1 MFTGIVEEL
10 GEVVRLDT
18 GAESARIIVQG
29 PVVTSDATRGASIAV
44 NGICLTVVAREGD
57 AFTADVMLETLRRT
71 SLAGLTAGTRV
82 NLERPMAADGRFG
95 GHVVQGHVDGV
106 GTVIERVPG
115 ENWELV
121 RIAIPPELSR
131 YVVEKGSIAI
141 DGVSLT
147 VAAVDDGAVGA
158 VGAAGAA
165 GAVDG
170 SPAGSGGGCVVTV
183 SLIPETLAR
192 TTLGRRIPGE
202 RVNLEVDVLA
212 KYVERMLAH
221 SGGAVQQ

>member
-18 GAESARIIVQG
+18 GAASARISVHG
-29 PVVTSDATRGASIAV
+29 PVVTCDATRGASIAV
-44 NGICLTVVAREGD
+44 NGVCLTVVERDGE

-82 NLERPMAADGRFG
+82 NLERPMSAAGRFG

-106 GTVIERVPG
+106 GTVLERVPG

-121 RIAIPPELSR
+121 RIAIPSDLSR

-147 VAAVDDGAVGA
+147 IAGVADGT
-158 VGAAGAA
+158 
-165 GAVDG
+165 D
-170 SPAGSGGGCVVTV
+170 GGCVVTV

-192 TTLGRRIPGE
+192 TTLGRRTPGE
-202 RVNLEVDVLA
+202 LVNLEVDVLA
-212 KYVERMLAH
+212 KYVERMLAQAVP
-221 SGGAVQQ
+221 AVQR

>member
-10 GEVVRLDT
+10 GEVVRLDA

-29 PVVTSDATRGASIAV
+29 PVVTSDATHGASIAV
-44 NGICLTVVAREGD
+44 NGICLTVVARDGD
-57 AFTADVMLETLRRT
+57 VFTADVMLETLRRT
-71 SLAGLTAGTRV
+71 ALAGLTCGARV
-82 NLERPMAADGRFG
+82 NLERPMPASGRFG

-115 ENWELV
+115 DNWELV
-121 RIAIPPELSR
+121 RIAIPADLSR

-147 VAAVDDGAVGA
+147 VAAVDDAP
-158 VGAAGAA
+158 
-165 GAVDG
+165 D
-170 SPAGSGGGCVVTV
+170 GCVVTV

-192 TTLGRRIPGE
+192 TTLGRRLPGE
-202 RVNLEVDVLA
+202 PVNLEVDVLA

-221 SGGAVQQ
+221 SSAAVLR